1 MRLKERLADTA
12 TRDRIRSEMAARGAA
27 YTSAAGWA
35 DVRLGAFSRP
45 DNVRWESRTLAD
57 VMEETGRDAVDAIC
71 DLLLSEDL
79 RVAQVTTGPWT
90 DGLRRFLPHPAAMVG
105 TDSTFLGDKPSP
117 RTYGSFPRIL
127 GQFVR
132 EEAILS
138 LEEAVHRMTG
148 APAAR
153 LGLRERGLLRD
164 GFAADVVVFD
174 AGRVRAN
181 ATYEE
186 PRQFPDGIEYVLV
199 NGEVVID
206 GGRHTGATPG
216 RALRHGRS

>member
-1 MRLKERLADTA
+1 MPIPYEWASTRLLIQLPQWVQAGGPMRLKERLADPP

-45 DNVRWESRTLAD
+45 ENLRWESHSLAD
-57 VMEETGRDAVDAIC
+57 VMDDTGQDAVDAMC

-90 DGLRRFLPHPAAMVG
+90 DGIRRFLPHPAAMVG

-132 EEAILS
+132 DERS
-138 LEEAVHRMTG
+138 CRSRRRCRNDRCTG
-148 APAAR
+148 GAARAARARPAAR
-153 LGLRERGLLRD
+153 WVCGRRGRLRCGARARLPPMRSRD
-164 GFAADVVVFD
+164 NSPMASS
-174 AGRVRAN
+174 
-181 ATYEE
+181 T
-186 PRQFPDGIEYVLV
+186 
-199 NGEVVID
+199 
-206 GGRHTGATPG
+206 
-216 RALRHGRS
+216 SS